1 MHGPVMCVDHNNVC
15 VYHNNCVMT
24 IDIITVIILHRE
36 RENRRQQDAVS
47 PCLGLVS
54 AVYSD
59 T

>member
-1 MHGPVMCVDHNNVC
+1 MCVDHNNVC
-15 VYHNNCVMT
+15 VMT
-24 IDIITVIILHRE
+24 ERKRE
-36 RENRRQQDAVS
+36 REREREREKERCRQQDAVL